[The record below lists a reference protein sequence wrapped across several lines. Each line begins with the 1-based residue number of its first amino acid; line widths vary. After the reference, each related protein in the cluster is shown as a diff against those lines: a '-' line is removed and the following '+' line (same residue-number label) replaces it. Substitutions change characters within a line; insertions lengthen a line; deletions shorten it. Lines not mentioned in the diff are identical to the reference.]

1 LNNKLCKYC
10 FKVLE
15 EEADDDDDYI
25 YTCIDDN
32 CLFWGD
38 KNDFARV
45 DSIAEGI
52 KSNLDECGYLKAIEV
67 KAALTKV
74 LEAYDFRVMQIS
86 KLRDDQRGIM
96 K

>member
-1 LNNKLCKYC
+1 MNNKLCKYC

-15 EEADDDDDYI
+15 QEAEDDRYI

-32 CLFWGD
+32 CLFWENGT
-38 KNDFARV
+38 NENV
-45 DSIAEGI
+45 DRISEGI
-52 KSNLDECGYLKAIEV
+52 KSNLDECGYLKATEV

-74 LEAYDFRVMQIS
+74 LEAYDNRVMQIS
-86 KLRDDQRGIM
+86 KLRDDQRGIT

>member
-1 LNNKLCKYC
+1 M
-10 FKVLE
+10 E
-15 EEADDDDDYI
+15 EEAEDDRYI

-32 CLFWGD
+32 CLFWDNGT
-38 KNDFARV
+38 NDNV
-45 DSIAEGI
+45 DRISEGI

-74 LEAYDFRVMQIS
+74 LEAYDNRVMQIS

>member
-1 LNNKLCKYC
+1 MNNKLCKYC

-15 EEADDDDDYI
+15 QEAEDDRYI

-38 KNDFARV
+38 KNDFENV
-45 DSIAEGI
+45 DRIAEGI

-74 LEAYDFRVMQIS
+74 LEAYDNRVMQIS
-86 KLRDDQRGIM
+86 KLRDDQRGII
-96 K
+96 

>member
-15 EEADDDDDYI
+15 QEAEDDRYI

-32 CLFWGD
+32 CLFWDNGT
-38 KNDFARV
+38 NDQV
-45 DSIAEGI
+45 QQITEGI
-52 KSNLDECGYLKAIEV
+52 RDHFDELQPLKWIEV
-67 KAALTKV
+67 KAALEAYLENVNEKV
-74 LEAYDFRVMQIS
+74 LQIS
-86 KLRDDQRGIM
+86 KLRDDQRGIT

>member
-1 LNNKLCKYC
+1 MNNKLCKYC
-10 FKVLE
+10 FKVME
-15 EEADDDDDYI
+15 EEAEDDRYI

-38 KNDFARV
+38 KNDFENV
-45 DSIAEGI
+45 DRIAEGI

-67 KAALTKV
+67 KAALSKV
-74 LEAYDFRVMQIS
+74 LEAYDNRVMQIS
-86 KLRDDQRGIM
+86 KLRDDQRGIT

>member
-1 LNNKLCKYC
+1 M
-10 FKVLE
+10 E
-15 EEADDDDDYI
+15 EEAEDDRYI
-25 YTCIDDN
+25 YQCPDIH
-32 CLFWGD
+32 CLFWENG
-38 KNDFARV
+38 NNPNV

-74 LEAYDFRVMQIS
+74 LEAYDFTVMQIS
-86 KLRDDQRGIM
+86 KLRDDQRGIT

>member
-1 LNNKLCKYC
+1 MNNKLCKYC
-10 FKVLE
+10 FKVME
-15 EEADDDDDYI
+15 EEAEDDRYI

-32 CLFWGD
+32 CLFWDNGT
-38 KNDFARV
+38 NENV
-45 DSIAEGI
+45 DRISEGI

-67 KAALTKV
+67 KAALSKV

-86 KLRDDQRGIM
+86 KLRDDQRGIT